1 MWKVVVKRLLIM
13 IPQLLILSILV
24 FGLTKLMPGDPFS
37 GLAENPKI
45 SQDQIESIRRA
56 SGFYDPWYQQYF
68 TWLKNFLHGDFG
80 LSYTTGKSVGTLLGE
95 RIFNTFNLSLFTAI
109 LMYSISIP
117 MGMYA
122 GRYNGSKFDKFVNFY
137 NFLFLA
143 IPSFVLYLCMIAFFG
158 FYLGW
163 FPTSGSVDVN
173 LDPGTIAYYWDK
185 LRHLVLPGICLA
197 LLSSVG
203 TVQYLRNEVID
214 AKYSDY
220 VKTARAKGV
229 PVNKVYS
236 GHIFRNSILPIAAFF
251 GFAITGLFSGGIF
264 VETIFGYPGMG
275 QLFYQSIQERD
286 YSVVTTLMLFS
297 GFLTLVGS
305 ALSDIIMAIV
315 DPRIKID

>member
-1 MWKVVVKRLLIM
+1 MWKVVLKRVLVM
-13 IPQLLILSILV
+13 IPQLFILSILV
-24 FGLTKLMPGDPFS
+24 FGLAKLMPGDPFG

-45 SQDQIESIRRA
+45 SQEQIESIRRA
-56 SGFYDPWYQQYF
+56 SGFYEPWYKQYF
-68 TWLKNFLHGDFG
+68 TWLSNFFHGNFG

-95 RIFNTFNLSLFTAI
+95 RIFNTFNLSLFTAV
-109 LMYSISIP
+109 LMYAVAIP

-137 NFLFLA
+137 NFFFLA
-143 IPSFVLYLCMIAFFG
+143 IPSFVLYLFMIAVFG
-158 FYLGW
+158 FGLGW

-173 LDPGTIAYYWDK
+173 LDPGTFTYYINK
-185 LRHLVLPGICLA
+185 LHHLILPGICLA
-197 LLSSVG
+197 LLSTVS

-214 AKYSDY
+214 AKQSDY

-251 GFAITGLFSGGIF
+251 GFSITGLFSGGIF

-275 QLFYQSIQERD
+275 QLFYQSIQDRD

-305 ALSDIIMAIV
+305 MLSDIIMAIV
-315 DPRIKID
+315 DPRIKLD

>member
-1 MWKVVVKRLLIM
+1 MWKVVLKRVLVM
-13 IPQLLILSILV
+13 IPQLFILSILV
-24 FGLTKLMPGDPFS
+24 FGLAKLMPGDPFG

-45 SQDQIESIRRA
+45 SQEQIESIRRA
-56 SGFYDPWYQQYF
+56 SGFYEPWYKQYLM
-68 TWLKNFLHGDFG
+68 WLSNFFHGNFG

-95 RIFNTFNLSLFTAI
+95 RIFNTFNLSLFTAV
-109 LMYSISIP
+109 LMYAVAIP

-137 NFLFLA
+137 NFFFLA
-143 IPSFVLYLCMIAFFG
+143 IPSFVLYLFMIAVFG
-158 FYLGW
+158 FGLGW

-173 LDPGTIAYYWDK
+173 LDPGTFTYYINK
-185 LRHLVLPGICLA
+185 LHHLILPGICLA
-197 LLSSVG
+197 LLSTVS

-214 AKYSDY
+214 AKQSDY

-229 PVNKVYS
+229 PVKKVYS

-251 GFAITGLFSGGIF
+251 GFSITGLFSGGIF

-275 QLFYQSIQERD
+275 QLFYQSIQDRD

-305 ALSDIIMAIV
+305 MLSDIIMAIV
-315 DPRIKID
+315 VPRIKLD